1 MDLKDKIPGIFI
13 WIFEEEIYMTYQ
25 NAKKL
30 HNEDEIIVKETN
42 CPLFVV
48 SVKITDKVVYVEC
61 DDGSVYHH
69 RDIK

>member
-1 MDLKDKIPGIFI
+1 
-13 WIFEEEIYMTYQ
+13 MTYQ

-42 CPLFVV
+42 YPLFVV
-48 SVKITDKVVYVEC
+48 SVEITDKVVYVEC